1 MEQEASKVT
10 IEIMERAAEL
20 ALEREGAVKE
30 AKSKDVEKKR
40 AEKKKLKKK
49 PWGWL
54 KMEARKVL
62 IEMVREIERVG
73 RVKLGERKKRELLKK
88 LNNRKER
95 VEEPTLPPAQP
106 PEGATDDN
114 VMPNQLLIVNLVRGD
129 REGSGKRK
137 RGCRRGLWLS
147 WEGNRGLR
155 PDPVRAG
162 RRMRTDKVEDMEYTA
177 NSSEGMELLHVQK
190 NNEQPGC
197 LAWDHHGDMNSMNP
211 IEEQGLVSRLLGLNL
226 EEQEHEIPKMRDC
239 DNAMPAW
246 ELEELLWLTIVA
258 LDNQNRTLL
267 DRFQEINN
275 MTYKQFHF
283 GEEID
288 AHQFVERAA
297 KSCNSQENP
306 TYILD
311 NFDLTL
317 RSSNQCNILTGG
329 CCCGQVAGGHG
340 DGGDATQDN
349 ILSPAS
355 SQLPTPMYPASTQEN
370 MMVSP
375 VSKQLP
381 QSLFHPMG
389 QVPQLVQSHQAQP
402 QLADTLTDS
411 EATSV
416 SDVVNENGAST
427 EQTENN
433 DNRTSSEASSTS
445 DIVRGSKILEPGIAA
460 KVRIFEN
467 TENDVVMNKEMRK
480 ETKEPRSVVIKRK
493 CRNGQRRED
502 GVKVIRI
509 DDLFKSSTGSQMD
522 EITLQRNKRKLNDEE
537 KPSENK
543 RSRKFGQ

>member
-1 MEQEASKVT
+1 M
-10 IEIMERAAEL
+10 
-20 ALEREGAVKE
+20 
-30 AKSKDVEKKR
+30 D
-40 AEKKKLKKK
+40 
-49 PWGWL
+49 
-54 KMEARKVL
+54 
-62 IEMVREIERVG
+62 
-73 RVKLGERKKRELLKK
+73 
-88 LNNRKER
+88 
-95 VEEPTLPPAQP
+95 
-106 PEGATDDN
+106 
-114 VMPNQLLIVNLVRGD
+114 
-129 REGSGKRK
+129 
-137 RGCRRGLWLS
+137 
-147 WEGNRGLR
+147 
-155 PDPVRAG
+155 
-162 RRMRTDKVEDMEYTA
+162 YTA
-177 NSSEGMELLHVQK
+177 TSSEGMELMHVQEK
-190 NNEQPGC
+190 DEQPGC
-197 LAWDHHGDMNSMNP
+197 LKS
-211 IEEQGLVSRLLGLNL
+211 IEEQGLVTRLLGLKL
-226 EEQEHEIPKMRDC
+226 EEQEHEIPKLMGC
-239 DNAMPAW
+239 LNKVSQNNKAMPAW
-246 ELEELLWLTIVA
+246 ELQELMWLTGVA
-258 LDNQNRTLL
+258 LDHKNRTLL
-267 DRFQEINN
+267 NRFQEIDN
-275 MTYKQFHF
+275 MTFKQFHF
-283 GEEID
+283 GEEIN

-297 KSCNSQENP
+297 KSCNPQENP

-311 NFDLTL
+311 TFDLTL

-340 DGGDATQDN
+340 DDGDDTQEN
-349 ILSPAS
+349 MLSPAS
-355 SQLPTPMYPASTQEN
+355 MQLPKPMYPASTQEN
-370 MMVSP
+370 RMVSP
-375 VSKQLP
+375 VSKQLAK
-381 QSLFHPMG
+381 SLFPPRR
-389 QVPQLVQSHQAQP
+389 QVPRLVQIHRAQP

-522 EITLQRNKRKLNDEE
+522 EITLQRNKRKLNYEE